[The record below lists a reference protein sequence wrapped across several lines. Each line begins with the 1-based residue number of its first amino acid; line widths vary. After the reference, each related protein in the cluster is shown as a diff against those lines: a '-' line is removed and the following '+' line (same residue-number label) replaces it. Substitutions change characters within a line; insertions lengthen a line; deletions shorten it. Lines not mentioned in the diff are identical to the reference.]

1 MDVANRAALGHT
13 HPPSVLF
20 VAVSLSVLGL
30 ALGPLLLAWGRGR
43 ALPSAAIE
51 GFTLGLVPAVV
62 LLRLLPHVHEEVGP
76 VSLALVA
83 VGYVALWVV
92 ERRRHKVLG
101 RVGEAVALPALVV
114 HATADGATL
123 GVVLGQNAAVQSGA
137 ILAAALLIHRLPEG
151 LFVAR
156 AIVPESGWR
165 RAIGWIAVLSVATI
179 FGAVLGDRALS
190 LAPHGVFHGVVA
202 VGLGA
207 VLRLA
212 THTHERTPTTRAGIA
227 AFIAALVA
235 GLAINAAVPA
245 AALPELH
252 AEAAHDPRI
261 VTVAGVVALVVI
273 LAFGL
278 RRFAPRSWLSKLGTT
293 KDPDCDHDH
302 EHDHRESPVRVPPP

>member
-1 MDVANRAALGHT
+1 M
-13 HPPSVLF
+13 LF

-51 GFTLGLVPAVV
+51 GLTLGLVPAVV

-76 VSLALVA
+76 LSFALVA
-83 VGYVALWVV
+83 AGYCALWAV
-92 ERRRHKVLG
+92 ERRRHRALG
-101 RVGEAVALPALVV
+101 RVGEAVAIPALVV

-123 GVVLGQNAAVQSGA
+123 GVVLGEKAAVQGGVL
-137 ILAAALLIHRLPEG
+137 LAAALLIHRLPEG

-165 RAIGWIAVLSVATI
+165 RAIGWIAVLSLATI
-179 FGAVLGDRALS
+179 AGAALGDRALS
-190 LAPHGVFHGVVA
+190 LAPDGVFHGIVA

-212 THTHERTPTTRAGIA
+212 THTHERTPTTRAGVL
-227 AFIAALVA
+227 AFVGAMLA

-252 AEAAHDPRI
+252 AEEVHDPH
-261 VTVAGVVALVVI
+261 VATLVGGAALVVI
-273 LAFGL
+273 VAVGL
-278 RRFAPRSWLSKLGTT
+278 LRFAPRSWLAKLGSS
-293 KDPDCDHDH
+293 KEPGCDGDH
-302 EHDHRESPVRVPPP
+302 HHHHEAPVRAPPP